1 MKNSNTSLMQVSRLL
16 AAIAIAAAGAT
27 VAFANSGHR
36 GGGHDGGMCCG
47 SKACPDGNGGF
58 TIAIECRDACNTN
71 ERCIGT
77 GGCTPEPWAEAKC
90 KPKP

>member
-1 MKNSNTSLMQVSRLL
+1 MKHSNTSRMQVSRLF
-16 AAIAIAAAGAT
+16 AAIAVAAAGTT
-27 VAFANSGHR
+27 VAFANSGH
-36 GGGHDGGMCCG
+36 GGGMCCG

-58 TIAIECRDACNTN
+58 TIAIECRDACNTS

-77 GGCTPEPWAEAKC
+77 GGCTPEPWAKAEC